1 MKVLVVDDSKTIR
14 ALVAECAK
22 TLGHEVF
29 HAETGEQAIKIIQ
42 ENNVDLVLMDVEMPG
57 LDGFQTTYAI
67 RAMENIDWFPI
78 IFISSKIDD
87 DSFAKGILSG
97 GDAYLQKP
105 INLLR
110 LQLTITAMERIYVMR
125 QKLHKAQKDLII
137 ANNELQLLAS
147 FDDLTNMPNRRN
159 FDDTLKRQFLLAKRN
174 KSPLAFIMCDI
185 DFFKL
190 YNDSYGHQQGDECLT
205 AVAKAIG
212 SAPVRPTD
220 KACRYGG
227 EEFAVILPDT
237 NRVGGVYIAEKLR
250 QAVLDLAIE
259 HNESKI
265 GSCVTLSLGLA
276 VYTGQFKTKEE
287 LLKAADDALYRAKGN
302 GRNRVESY

>member
-14 ALVAECAK
+14 ALMAECAK

-29 HAETGEQAIKIIQ
+29 HAETGKQALKIIQ
-42 ENNVDLVLMDVEMPG
+42 ENDIDLVLMDVEMPG
-57 LDGFQTTYAI
+57 LNGFETTYAI
-67 RAMENIDWFPI
+67 RSMENIEWFPI
-78 IFISSKIDD
+78 IFISSKEDD

-105 INLLR
+105 INPLR
-110 LQLTITAMERIYVMR
+110 LQLTITAMERIYMMR
-125 QKLHKAQKDLII
+125 QKLHKAQDELIV
-137 ANNELQLLAS
+137 ANKELRLLAS
-147 FDDLTNMPNRRN
+147 FDDLTDMPNRRN
-159 FDDTLKRQFLLAKRN
+159 FNETLNRQFLLAKRN
-174 KSPLAFIMCDI
+174 KSTLAFIMCDI

-190 YNDSYGHQQGDECLT
+190 FNDYYGHQSGDECLT

-212 SAPVRPTD
+212 SIPDRPTD

-237 NRVGGVYIAEKLR
+237 NRLGGMIVAEKLR
-250 QAVLDLAIE
+250 QAVIDLAIE
-259 HNESKI
+259 HNKSKI
-265 GSCVTLSLGLA
+265 GSYVSLSLGLS
-276 VYTGQFKTKEE
+276 VYTGQFETKEE
-287 LLKAADDALYRAKGN
+287 LIKAADDALYRAKNN

>member
-14 ALVAECAK
+14 ALMAECAK

-29 HAETGEQAIKIIQ
+29 HAEAGELALKIVQ
-42 ENNVDLVLMDVEMPG
+42 ENNIDLVLMDVEMPG
-57 LDGFQTTYAI
+57 LNGFETTYAI
-67 RAMENIDWFPI
+67 RSMEKIEWFPI

-87 DSFAKGILSG
+87 DSYAKGILSG

-105 INLLR
+105 INPLR
-110 LQLTITAMERIYVMR
+110 LQLTITAMERIYMMR
-125 QKLHKAQKDLII
+125 QKLHKAQEELIV
-137 ANNELQLLAS
+137 ANKELQLFAS
-147 FDDLTNMPNRRN
+147 FDQLTDLPNRRN
-159 FDDTLKRQFLLAKRN
+159 FDETLKRQFLLAQRN
-174 KSPLAFIMCDI
+174 KNSLAFIMCDI
-185 DFFKL
+185 DFFKP
-190 YNDSYGHQQGDECLT
+190 YNDHYGHQQGDECLT

-212 SAPVRPTD
+212 SVPDRPTD

-237 NRVGGVYIAEKLR
+237 NRIGGIVVAEKLR
-250 QAVLDLAIE
+250 QVVLDLAIE

-265 GSCVTLSLGLA
+265 GPYVSLSLGLT
-276 VYTGQFKTKEE
+276 VYTGQFETKEE
-287 LLKAADDALYRAKGN
+287 LIKAADDALYRAKDN

>member
-14 ALVAECAK
+14 ALMAECAK

-29 HAETGEQAIKIIQ
+29 HAETGEQALKIIQ
-42 ENNVDLVLMDVEMPG
+42 EHNIDLVLMDVEMPG
-57 LDGFQTTYAI
+57 LDGFETTYAI
-67 RAMENIDWFPI
+67 RSMENIEWFPI

-105 INLLR
+105 INPLR
-110 LQLTITAMERIYVMR
+110 LQLTITAMERIYMMR
-125 QKLHKAQKDLII
+125 QKLHKTQEELIV
-137 ANNELQLLAS
+137 ANKELKLLAS
-147 FDDLTNMPNRRN
+147 FDDLTDMPNRRN
-159 FDDTLKRQFLLAKRN
+159 FNETLNRQFLLAKRN
-174 KSPLAFIMCDI
+174 KSTLAFIMCDI

-190 YNDSYGHQQGDECLT
+190 FNDYYGHQSGDECLT
-205 AVAKAIG
+205 TVAKAIG
-212 SAPVRPTD
+212 SVPDRPTD

-237 NRVGGVYIAEKLR
+237 NRIGGIVVAEKVR

-265 GSCVTLSLGLA
+265 GPYVSLSLGLA
-276 VYTGQFKTKEE
+276 VYTGQFETKEE
-287 LLKAADDALYRAKGN
+287 LIKAADDALYRAKGN